1 MSGEALRKVRKQR
14 GWTQAEAGKRLGVS
28 QAYVALLEKG
38 RRPVPADLARKAVRE
53 FKLNPVLL
61 PLTSSQHSA
70 FSTQLTRENGGQV
83 RSRKR
88 TQDASTS
95 SLQAQDN
102 EKLARDLSRLG
113 YPGFAYLRGGWL
125 KNPGEVL
132 LTALAQPNLD
142 SRLAEAL
149 PWLLLHY
156 PEVDSDWLLT
166 QARLLNLT
174 NRLGFVVDLARR
186 VLERTSE
193 TNSPRYHALSHLSD
207 TLSAGRLAVE
217 DTFGQ
222 ASLTEMERKWFRAN
236 RPPEAQFWNLLT
248 NWQPEFL
255 QYAL

>member
-1 MSGEALRKVRKQR
+1 MSGEALRRVRKQR
-14 GWTQAEAGKRLGVS
+14 GWTQAEAGARLGVS

-38 RRPVPADLARKAVRE
+38 RRRMPTELARKAVRE

-61 PLTSSQHSA
+61 PAEKPSA
-70 FSTQLTRENGGQV
+70 ATG
-83 RSRKR
+83 
-88 TQDASTS
+88 
-95 SLQAQDN
+95 
-102 EKLARDLSRLG
+102 EKVACDLSRLG

-125 KNPGEVL
+125 KNPAEVL

-142 SRLAEAL
+142 ARVAEAL

-156 PEVDSDWLLT
+156 SDVDSDWLVN
-166 QARLLNLT
+166 QARWLNLT

-186 VLERTSE
+186 VLERRSA
-193 TNSPRYHALSHLSD
+193 TNSPDYHALTHLSE
-207 TLSAGRLAVE
+207 TLGSSRLAVE

-222 ASLTEMERKWFRAN
+222 ALTETERNWLRAN